1 MDETNILR
9 QEKIIYGELRLE
21 EIDIYI
27 DAAKQAIIN
36 SEKRKFKYVSE
47 HELTTEMDKAVKAI
61 NSTIVEL
68 KKILAWTEEC
78 HEDLKKFIE
87 KEKQGVVFL
96 CQ

>member
-1 MDETNILR
+1 MN
-9 QEKIIYGELRLE
+9 EKMIFYEMQLE
-21 EIDIYI
+21 DIRAEI
-27 DAAKQAIIN
+27 AAAAAMIVN
-36 SEKRKFKYVSE
+36 SEKRKLKYVSE

-87 KEKQGVVFL
+87 REKEGVVFL